1 MGSCYLTLPSAV
13 LCTHITVIKRICLV
27 LLIMDIDRINMMNN
41 MMIQDSHGSLLNRVY
56 ELQYIREKEIET
68 MDLTQQMA
76 SLNFSSLPSNNF
88 TPRSDICDVKLNKED
103 VMEEDMEQELDEKFS
118 QARARSDPIYFL
130 QQQQQQQQQQHLQ
143 QQQIVQAIQIQT
155 DMHQYPSLVTHQQYL
170 SSNQPNQ

>member
-1 MGSCYLTLPSAV
+1 
-13 LCTHITVIKRICLV
+13 
-27 LLIMDIDRINMMNN
+27 
-41 MMIQDSHGSLLNRVY
+41 
-56 ELQYIREKEIET
+56 
-68 MDLTQQMA
+68 MA
-76 SLNFSSLPSNNF
+76 SLSFSSLPSNNF

-103 VMEEDMEQELDEKFS
+103 VMEQELDEKYS

-130 QQQQQQQQQQHLQ
+130 QQQQQQQQQHLQ

>member
-1 MGSCYLTLPSAV
+1 MGSCYLTLPSVV

-27 LLIMDIDRINMMNN
+27 LHIMDIDRINMMNN

-76 SLNFSSLPSNNF
+76 SLNFSSLPSNNL
-88 TPRSDICDVKLNKED
+88 TPRPDIHDAKLNKED
-103 VMEEDMEQELDEKFS
+103 VMEEDMEQELDEKYS
-118 QARARSDPIYFL
+118 QARARSNPIYFL
-130 QQQQQQQQQQHLQ
+130 QQQQQQQQQQLQ